1 MYDSVRSNWL
11 PSFFSRIRALTGAA
25 YCVGSLMVPLL
36 GSRTLRGP
44 NLAPQ
49 PVQGL
54 TWALRHKIDVNEEFK
69 Q

>member
-1 MYDSVRSNWL
+1 MRSDD
-11 PSFFSRIRALTGAA
+11 RIRALTGAA

-36 GSRTLRGP
+36 GFRTLGGP

-49 PVQGL
+49 SAQGL
-54 TWALRHKIDVNEEFK
+54 TRAMRHKIDVNEEFK